1 MMIALLLYAYC
12 TGIHSSRRIARATY
26 EDIPFRVLAGESHPH
41 FTTIN
46 ELRLVHLEALK
57 ALFLEV
63 LKLCQKAGLVRLRHV
78 ALDGSKVQANASKH
92 KAMTYERM
100 AEEEKRLSLEIE
112 ELLERARTI
121 DQEEDERLGVEE
133 TEEDIP
139 AELARRESRLAR
151 IREAKAALEQDAA
164 RARAEKLRRQAEE
177 QQSKADDALVDR
189 VEQKRAR
196 TRAEKARAQADQLEP
211 SPDPIERNE
220 GWPHHRVPANVD
232 GIPRPHAQRNFTDSD
247 SRIMLKEGAYLQA
260 YNAQVVVDEHAQVIV
275 AEGVSNQAPDQQ
287 HLVPMLR
294 DVFGNCGDA
303 PRKMTADNGYLSATN
318 IEFCDNN
325 QIDAHIAV
333 GPEQNQDASTPSSSA
348 SEPTPASLARKR
360 MRDKLQTRDGKAVYP
375 RRKSI
380 VEPALG
386 QIKAARGFRRFSLR
400 SFFKV
405 RAEGTLVCLTHNLLK
420 LYRSKLATVA
430 SV

>member
-1 MMIALLLYAYC
+1 M
-12 TGIHSSRRIARATY
+12 
-26 EDIPFRVLAGESHPH
+26 
-41 FTTIN
+41 
-46 ELRLVHLEALK
+46 RL
-57 ALFLEV
+57 
-63 LKLCQKAGLVRLRHV
+63 GHV

-211 SPDPIERNE
+211 SPDPTERND

-232 GIPRPHAQRNFTDSD
+232 GTPRPHAQRNFTDSD

-303 PRKMTADNGYLSATN
+303 PRKMTADNGYLSDQHRILRQQSDRCPHRCWTRTEPRRVDSVL
-318 IEFCDNN
+318 ISFG
-325 QIDAHIAV
+325 AH
-333 GPEQNQDASTPSSSA
+333 TC
-348 SEPTPASLARKR
+348 LARSQANAR
-360 MRDKLQTRDGKAVYP
+360 QVANARRQGGLRPQEEYRRTGARTDQSGTRIPPV
-375 RRKSI
+375 
-380 VEPALG
+380 
-386 QIKAARGFRRFSLR
+386 
-400 SFFKV
+400 
-405 RAEGTLVCLTHNLLK
+405 
-420 LYRSKLATVA
+420 LATLLLQGTSRGDARLPHPQPAQALPIEARDRRERLTQGSHLQIGTRTGTGTRTGVA
-430 SV
+430 

>member
-12 TGIHSSRRIARATY
+12 TGIYSSRRIARATY
-26 EDIPFRVLAGESHPH
+26 QDIPFRVLAGESHPH

-46 ELRLVHLEALK
+46 EFRLVHLEALK

-63 LKLCQKAGLVRLRHV
+63 LKLCQKAGLVRLGHV

-100 AEEEKRLSLEIE
+100 AEEEKRQSLEIE

-211 SPDPIERNE
+211 SPDPTERNE

-232 GIPRPHAQRNFTDSD
+232 GTPRPNAQRNFTDSD

-287 HLVPMLR
+287 HLVPML
-294 DVFGNCGDA
+294 
-303 PRKMTADNGYLSATN
+303 
-318 IEFCDNN
+318 
-325 QIDAHIAV
+325 Q
-333 GPEQNQDASTPSSSA
+333 
-348 SEPTPASLARKR
+348 PTPASLARKR
-360 MRDKLQTRDGKAVYP
+360 MRDKLQTRDGKAVYA

-386 QIKAARGFRRFSLR
+386 QIKGARGFRRFSLR

-405 RAEGTLVCLTHNLLK
+405 RAEWTLVCLTHNLLK